1 MNCPWCGKE
10 MLPGKMKTY
19 GNADLLWEFPDEKYD
34 KLDRLLGSHRRRI
47 RCTDKMLAFS
57 TKTDAL
63 HCPDCKKFIFEGW
76 LE

>member
-10 MLPGKMKTY
+10 MLMGKMKVW
-19 GNADLLWEFPDEKYD
+19 GNADLVWEVIDPKYD

-47 RCTDKMLAFS
+47 RCTDKMVWAA
-57 TKTDAL
+57 TKTDAF
-63 HCPDCKKFIFEGW
+63 HCPNCKKIIFDGW